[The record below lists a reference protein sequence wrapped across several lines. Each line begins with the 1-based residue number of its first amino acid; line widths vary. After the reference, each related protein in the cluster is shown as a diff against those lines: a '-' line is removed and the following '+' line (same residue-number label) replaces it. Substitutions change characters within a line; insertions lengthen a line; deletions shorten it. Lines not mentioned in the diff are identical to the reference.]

1 MLTFEECCSM
11 CGLSEDLVAAIAEHE
26 EIPEMVALELGAH
39 LLAQPGGALR
49 VLRIIEEDIAAAH
62 RRHDRRHEKELVAVL
77 QQFRR
82 EYAGKIGAA
91 G

>member
-11 CGLSEDLVAAIAEHE
+11 CGLSEELVAAIAEHE

-39 LLAQPGGALR
+39 LLAQPDGARRILR
-49 VLRIIEEDIAAAH
+49 FIEEDIAAAH
-62 RRHDRRHEKELVAVL
+62 CRRDPRHESELVAL
-77 QQFRR
+77 LWRFRDAH
-82 EYAGKIGAA
+82 AGEIGPP